1 MSDGTNG
8 SHGTHGPQHTHGS
21 YGSCFD
27 TLGAQY
33 IDGEWRAGTGS
44 WDIVDF
50 NPYDGEKLASI
61 TVAGVD
67 EIDQAYRAAER
78 AQPSWAAVNPYRRRL
93 VFERA
98 LRVIDDNEPELTAAI
113 TAECGGT
120 AVKAAFELHLARE
133 FLREAIQLALR
144 AEGRILPAPDDTRE
158 NRLYRVPVGVVGVIS
173 PFNFPFLLSI
183 KSVAPAL
190 ALGNAVVLKPHQN
203 TPICGGGLVAKLF
216 EDAGLPGGVLNV
228 VVTDIAEIG
237 DALIE
242 HPVPKVIS
250 FTGSD
255 KVGRHVAT
263 VAASHFKRTILELG
277 GNSALIV
284 LDDADVDYAV
294 DAAVFSRFIHQGQVC
309 MAANRVLVDRS
320 VEREFTEKFVA
331 KVRTLKVGDPGD
343 PATHIGPLINSG
355 QAEAITSLV
364 DQTVA
369 DGATALLRGRTD
381 GTLVGP
387 SVLTGLPAD
396 SPILAQEIFGPVALI
411 IPFDGEDEAVRL
423 ANATPYGLSG
433 AVHTGDVERGV
444 RVAQRIETGMI
455 HVNDSTVHDEAIV
468 PFGGEKHSGVGRL
481 NGDSMVDAFTTTK
494 WISIQHG
501 RSSFPF

>member
-1 MSDGTNG
+1 M
-8 SHGTHGPQHTHGS
+8 S
-21 YGSCFD
+21 YGSSFD
-27 TLGAQY
+27 ALAAQY

-61 TVAGVD
+61 TVASVAEVD
-67 EIDQAYRAAER
+67 LAYRAAER
-78 AQPSWAAVNPYRRRL
+78 AQPAWAATNAYKRRL

-98 LRVIDDNEPELTAAI
+98 LRLIDDHEKELAAAI

-120 AVKAAFELHLARE
+120 ATKAAFELHLARE

-144 AEGRILPAPDDTRE
+144 PEGRILPAPDDTKE
-158 NRLYRVPVGVVGVIS
+158 NRLYRIPVGVVGVIS
-173 PFNFPFLLSI
+173 PFNFPFLLSL

-203 TPICGGGLVAKLF
+203 TPVCGGTLVARLL

-309 MAANRVLVDRS
+309 MAANRILVDRT
-320 VEREFTEKFVA
+320 VEEEFTRKFVA
-331 KVRTLKVGDPGD
+331 KVRTLKVGDPCD

-364 DQTVA
+364 EQSVA
-369 DGATALLRGRTD
+369 DGATALLRGVTD
-381 GTLVGP
+381 GNLVAP
-387 SVLTGLPAD
+387 TVLTGLPPD
-396 SPILAQEIFGPVALI
+396 SPVHGQEIFGPVAVI
-411 IPFDGEDEAVRL
+411 VPFDGEEEAVRI

-444 RVAQRIETGMI
+444 RVAMRIETGMV
-455 HVNDSTVHDEAIV
+455 HVNDATVHDEPIV

-481 NGDSMVDAFTTTK
+481 NGESMVEAFTTTK
-494 WISIQHG
+494 WVSIQHG
-501 RSSFPF
+501 RSRFPF

>member
-1 MSDGTNG
+1 MSYR
-8 SHGTHGPQHTHGS
+8 S
-21 YGSCFD
+21 YFD
-27 TLGAQY
+27 ELACQY

-61 TVAGVD
+61 TVATVT
-67 EIDQAYRAAER
+67 EIDEAYRAAER
-78 AQPSWAAVNPYRRRL
+78 AQPRWAATNPYRRRL

-98 LRVIDDNEPELTAAI
+98 LRIIDEREAELTGAI
-113 TAECGGT
+113 MTECGGT
-120 AVKAAFELHLARE
+120 ALKAAFELHLVRE
-133 FLREAIQLALR
+133 FLREALQLALR
-144 AEGRILPAPDDTRE
+144 AEGRILPSPDDTKE

-203 TPICGGGLVAKLF
+203 TPICGGALVAKVF
-216 EDAGLPGGVLNV
+216 EEAGVPGGVLNV

-255 KVGRHVAT
+255 KVGRHVNT
-263 VAASHFKRTILELG
+263 VAASHFKRVVLELG

-284 LDDADVDYAV
+284 LDDADLDYAV
-294 DAAVFSRFIHQGQVC
+294 DAAVFSRFVHQGQVC

-320 VEREFTEKFVA
+320 VQAEFTEKFVA
-331 KVRTLKVGDPGD
+331 KVRTLKVGDPAD
-343 PATHIGPLINSG
+343 PETHIGPLINST
-355 QAEAITSLV
+355 QVEAITTLV
-364 DQTVA
+364 RQAVDE
-369 DGATALLRGRTD
+369 GATAVVRGETD
-381 GTLVGP
+381 GSLVGP
-387 SVLTGLPAD
+387 SVLTDVPED
-396 SPILAQEIFGPVALI
+396 SPILGQEIFGPVALI
-411 IPFDGEDEAVRL
+411 IPFDGEDEAVRI

-444 RVAQRIETGMI
+444 RIAKRIDSGMV
-455 HVNDSTVHDEAIV
+455 HVNDATVHDEPIV
-468 PFGGEKHSGVGRL
+468 PFGGEKHSGLGRL
-481 NGDSMVDAFTTTK
+481 NGDSMVEAFTTTK
-494 WISIQHG
+494 WISVQHG
-501 RSSFPF
+501 RSRFPF

>member
-1 MSDGTNG
+1 MS
-8 SHGTHGPQHTHGS
+8 
-21 YGSCFD
+21 YFD
-27 TLGAQY
+27 ELAFQY
-33 IDGEWRAGTGS
+33 IDGEWRSGTGS

-78 AQPSWAAVNPYRRRL
+78 AQREWAAVNPYTRRL

-98 LRVIDDNEPELTAAI
+98 LRVVDEHESEITAAI

-120 AVKAAFELHLARE
+120 ALKAAFELHLVRE
-133 FLREAIQLALR
+133 FLREALHLALR
-144 AEGRILPAPDDTRE
+144 AEGRILPSPDDTKE
-158 NRLYRVPVGVVGVIS
+158 NRLYRLPVGVVGVIS
-173 PFNFPFLLSI
+173 PFNFPFLLSL
-183 KSVAPAL
+183 KSVAPAI

-203 TPICGGGLVAKLF
+203 TPICGGGLVAKVF
-216 EDAGLPGGVLNV
+216 EEAGLPAGVLNV

-242 HPVPKVIS
+242 HPVPRVIS

-263 VAASHFKRTILELG
+263 VAASHFKRTVLELG

-309 MAANRVLVDRS
+309 MAANRLLVDRS
-320 VEREFTEKFVA
+320 LEREFTEKFVA
-331 KVRTLKVGDPGD
+331 KVESLKVGDPGD
-343 PATHIGPLINSG
+343 PTTHIGPLINAG
-355 QAEAITSLV
+355 QADAVNALL

-369 DGATALLRGRTD
+369 DGATALLRGETS
-381 GTLVGP
+381 GTLVAP
-387 SVLTGLPAD
+387 SVLTGLSEDA
-396 SPILAQEIFGPVALI
+396 PILGQEIFGPVALI
-411 IPFDGEDEAVRL
+411 IPFDGEEEAVRL

-433 AVHTGDVERGV
+433 AVHTGNIERGV
-444 RVAQRIETGMI
+444 RVAKRIDTGMI
-455 HVNDSTVHDEAIV
+455 HVNDGTVHDEPLV

-481 NGDSMVDAFTTTK
+481 NGDSMIEVFTTTK

-501 RSSFPF
+501 RSRFPF